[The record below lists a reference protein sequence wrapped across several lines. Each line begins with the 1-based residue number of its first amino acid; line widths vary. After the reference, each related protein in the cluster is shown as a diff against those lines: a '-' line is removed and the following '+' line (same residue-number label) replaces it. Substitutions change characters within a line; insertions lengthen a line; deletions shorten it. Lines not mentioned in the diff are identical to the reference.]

1 MAKENENALDPK
13 IVERLNGLDWD
24 GLKASTGIS
33 REAVEKNPVIARQ
46 LAYGSMTDLVAGHTE
61 DVSGFYSLRAIP
73 SAEEDKLGRIKAYTI
88 EPEKKPGMT
97 LFLYGSPIYSD
108 KALDN
113 LFEMTTIKT
122 LDKEGKEITVRIN
135 ANENA
140 GVQIAV
146 KNPETGEKTK
156 YLVSIH
162 QPTNRIVGVPV
173 EAVEKMLANASV
185 YGVAL
190 NDEQKKALVDGKA
203 IIVNGCK
210 TKDGETFS
218 ACVQFNAAKRQ
229 LVNAHPT
236 WLKEAQKAGIDTGV
250 STRAAAKK
258 EESKGEGKKAEK
270 AEKAE
275 KKVKTSKSIKH

>member
-1 MAKENENALDPK
+1 MAKENENTLDPK

-24 GLKASTGIS
+24 GLKANTGIT
-33 REAVEKNPVIARQ
+33 REAVEKNPEIARQ
-46 LAYGSMTDLVAGHTE
+46 LAFGSMTNLVAGHTE

-73 SAEEDKLGRIKAYTI
+73 SAEEGKLGRIKAYTI

-97 LFLYGSPIYSD
+97 LFLYGSPIYSQ
-108 KALDN
+108 KALEN

-122 LDKEGKEITVRIN
+122 TDKEGKEITVRIPAN
-135 ANENA
+135 ANA
-140 GVQIAV
+140 GVQVAV
-146 KNPETGEKTK
+146 QNPETKEKTK

-162 QPTNRIVGVPV
+162 QPTNRVVGVPV
-173 EAVEKMLANASV
+173 EAVEKMLANANV

-190 NDEQKKALVDGKA
+190 NDEQKKSLVEGKA
-203 IIVNGCK
+203 VIVNGCS
-210 TKDGETFS
+210 TKAGETFS
-218 ACVQFNAAKRQ
+218 ACVQFDAAKRQ

-250 STRAAAKK
+250 STRVAAKK
-258 EESKGEGKKAEK
+258 EEGEGKKAEK

-275 KKVKTSKSIKH
+275 KKVKTGKSIKH

>member
-1 MAKENENALDPK
+1 MAKENENTLDPK

-24 GLKASTGIS
+24 GLKANTGIT
-33 REAVEKNPVIARQ
+33 REAVERNPEIARQ
-46 LAYGSMTDLVAGHTE
+46 LAYGSMTNLVAGHTE

-97 LFLYGSPIYSD
+97 LFLYGSPIYSE

-122 LDKEGKEITVRIN
+122 TDKEGKEITVRIN

-140 GVQIAV
+140 GVQVAV

-173 EAVEKMLANASV
+173 EAVEKMLANANV

-210 TKDGETFS
+210 TKDGNEFS

-270 AEKAE
+270 AEK
-275 KKVKTSKSIKH
+275 KVNKSKSIKH

>member
-1 MAKENENALDPK
+1 MAKENENTLDPK

-24 GLKASTGIS
+24 GLKTSTGIT

-203 IIVNGCK
+203 IIVNGCN

-258 EESKGEGKKAEK
+258 EESKAEEPTK
-270 AEKAE
+270 D
-275 KKVKTSKSIKH
+275 

>member
-1 MAKENENALDPK
+1 MAKENENTLDPK

-24 GLKASTGIS
+24 GLKARTGIT

-108 KALDN
+108 KGLDN

-140 GVQIAV
+140 GVQVAV

-162 QPTNRIVGVPV
+162 QPTNRVVGVPV
-173 EAVEKMLANASV
+173 EAVEKMLANANV

-203 IIVNGCK
+203 IIVNGCS
-210 TKDGETFS
+210 TKAGETFS

-250 STRAAAKK
+250 STRVAAKK
-258 EESKGEGKKAEK
+258 EEGEGKKAEK

-275 KKVKTSKSIKH
+275 KKVKTGKSIKH